1 MASRYMPD
9 FMGQHA
15 DDFVR
20 CLGFHQEAGMDEN
33 PLPARDEGVQ
43 ATVVD
48 DMDRH
53 GARIEAGCLE

>member
-1 MASRYMPD
+1 MPARYMPD

-33 PLPARDEGVQ
+33 PLPARYEGVQ
-43 ATVVD
+43 ATIID
-48 DMDRH
+48 YMDRH
-53 GARIEAGCLE
+53 GARIETCRLE